1 MLGLTPLPIKS
12 DTKNTH
18 TTTTTKQTNK
28 FKQNQTKNKKQKIQT
43 HLILSIKQNEHCVIK
58 HKNSNQKLSSKS
70 QLKKKNK
77 WKKTISH
84 HQTRAKQQTLCSTN
98 CSLVHKTTKID
109 VTEIRNRNP
118 GVVSSFVLG
127 TRILIGSTI
136 DSIMLN
142 T

>member
-1 MLGLTPLPIKS
+1 MGGEGGEGEGRDQAVATGA
-12 DTKNTH
+12 H
-18 TTTTTKQTNK
+18 E
-28 FKQNQTKNKKQKIQT
+28 KQNKRQNAGAGWARAPKQ
-43 HLILSIKQNEHCVIK
+43 
-58 HKNSNQKLSSKS
+58 
-70 QLKKKNK
+70 
-77 WKKTISH
+77 
-84 HQTRAKQQTLCSTN
+84 AKQQTLCSTN

-142 T
+142 TRG